1 MVFVQRGHRER
12 TGLWQLVAASPE
24 APGPT
29 LSGHYFCP
37 PGTFS
42 SWAGKKC
49 VSTQLLPFPSHSS
62 SSQYL
67 HPGQQRLTLL
77 NSKEELGN
85 LQARPRPQTPRWW
98 PLLTMQALFRS
109 LKKKKKKKTG
119 KKSFI
124 KNIKSVFLKRQKS
137 VHTLT
142 HARNSL

>member
-1 MVFVQRGHRER
+1 MVFVQWGHRER
-12 TGLWQLVAASPE
+12 RGLWQLVAVSPE

-29 LSGHYFCP
+29 LRGHYFCP
-37 PGTFS
+37 PRTYS
-42 SWAGKKC
+42 RWAGKKC
-49 VSTQLLPFPSHSS
+49 VSTQLLPFPLHSS

-85 LQARPRPQTPRWW
+85 LQAHPRPQTPRWW

-109 LKKKKKKKTG
+109 LKKKKTG

-142 HARNSL
+142 PARNSL